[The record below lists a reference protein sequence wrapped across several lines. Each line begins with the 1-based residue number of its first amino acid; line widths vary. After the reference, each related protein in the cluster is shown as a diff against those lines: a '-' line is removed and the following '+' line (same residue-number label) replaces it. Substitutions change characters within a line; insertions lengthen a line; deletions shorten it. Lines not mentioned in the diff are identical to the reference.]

1 MSNGKQPPQSTQ
13 QSGAAQTGG
22 TGGQKGAAPTPQPQQ
37 KKRAVQAARAGTKQG
52 AAPKQ
57 QKRQPQAPKARST
70 RSKKKWYT
78 NTVIALC
85 SAGLVI
91 VLIFVVLGLTFYAPS
106 FMRPFQPGQTPQ
118 GMPLVPCRAA
128 RQLAGGESSE
138 NPIPLSGLEKH
149 GTGFVVFPGLK
160 KWVDYPKS
168 ILLIKVEQPTDVDA
182 EGKQFRAVVSTGE
195 FGELFFMSCYD
206 FGRLLFHDDARE
218 ELRAQLANH
227 KLNEPFRID
236 YVHNRNI
243 TGAKGLLGWRRSDHW
258 DGPTLELELKEPS
271 LWKVRKAPDDW
282 HVFDGFLSSIEP
294 PETTG
299 PGRTR

>member
-13 QSGAAQTGG
+13 QSGAAQ
-22 TGGQKGAAPTPQPQQ
+22 
-37 KKRAVQAARAGTKQG
+37 AGTKQG

-57 QKRQPQAPKARST
+57 QRRQPQAPKARST

-85 SAGLVI
+85 SATGLVI
-91 VLIFVVLGLTFYAPS
+91 VLTFVVLGLTFYAQS

-118 GMPLVPCRAA
+118 GMPLVPCCAA

-271 LWKVRKAPDDW
+271 LWKVRKAPDDR